1 MIRMS
6 KLADYGLV
14 LMTQF
19 LRSPDSDQ
27 NLSARQLAVET
38 RLPLPVVSKVLKALT
53 REGLLVSHR
62 GASGGYSLSKAPSRI
77 SVAEVLEAVEGPFAM
92 TECVEGSGDC
102 RRELVCPVRSNW
114 QRINVAVKNVLD
126 AISLQDM
133 LEPLPQSLVTL
144 LTDEAAGTGL
154 DPEPHVERRE
164 PCEVA

>member
-1 MIRMS
+1 
-6 KLADYGLV
+6 
-14 LMTQF
+14 
-19 LRSPDSDQ
+19 
-27 NLSARQLAVET
+27 
-38 RLPLPVVSKVLKALT
+38 
-53 REGLLVSHR
+53 
-62 GASGGYSLSKAPSRI
+62 
-77 SVAEVLEAVEGPFAM
+77 M